1 MKHMIHPKINELEHR
16 LAAAPDLSPER
27 VDALNELAWELWTTD
42 PERAKTLTEESYQAA
57 LQLDYPRGIAYA
69 ILNRGV
75 MIWNENVEEAL
86 PHLMDALER
95 FEKENE
101 KQGQANTHNFLGI
114 MFWGFGDFERGFECA
129 SRALAL
135 YQEINDPYGEAWT
148 FNTLGGFYYDL
159 KNYQKSQKYFERA
172 YEIFKETGNLLGQA
186 RALNGIGDCHL
197 FSGKCKRALVYQKRS
212 LRILQ
217 EIGHRMSESR
227 TLNDMGLAYQQMGN
241 FAEALKY
248 HLQSLEIRRELHYPT
263 GETTTLLDLGDL
275 YRRQGDHK
283 RALEMYHEA
292 LRLSE
297 QIRAKPKVVRAQKA
311 LAEIYESL
319 GQFDK
324 AIQHLKAYHLVEEE
338 VFHEDTEKKIKN
350 LKTAYQLEASRK
362 EAEIYRLRNV
372 ELKEKNEELH
382 RTIKQLHAT
391 QAQLIQSGKMAALGT
406 LVAGLAHEINNPL
419 GAIKSGSDLI
429 ERAAK
434 KLLKSAQNGIDPDT
448 FRAQLN
454 RTLDLLLQNARNNL
468 GATERIIK
476 MVNSLKSFARLDQAE
491 FQKIDIHE
499 NLENTLTLLSYEIPQ
514 TLKLEKQYGT
524 LPPMYVYP
532 GELNQ
537 MFMNLLMNAL
547 QATPRDGCI
556 TIRTYTQNGH
566 AVIQI
571 SDNGKGIPQDKLEQ
585 LFEPHFTTDNHRVK
599 MRTGLYTS
607 YNIVRKHRGQ
617 ISVQS
622 EVGRGTTF
630 TVRIPIAPPVP
641 QPASA
646 G

>member
-1 MKHMIHPKINELEHR
+1 MERPIHPKIEELERR
-16 LAAAPDLSPER
+16 LASVPDPSPER
-27 VDALNELAWELWTTD
+27 IDALNELAWELWTTD
-42 PERAKTLTEESYQAA
+42 TERAKALTEEGYQTAR
-57 LQLDYPRGIAYA
+57 QLEYARGIAYA
-69 ILNRGV
+69 TLNRGI
-75 MIWNENVEEAL
+75 MIWNQNVEEAL
-86 PHLMDALER
+86 PHLLDALEQ
-95 FEKENE
+95 FEKCDE
-101 KQGQANTHNFLGI
+101 KQGQANTHNFMGI

-159 KNYQKSQKYFERA
+159 KNYGESQKYFERA

-212 LRILQ
+212 LRILR

-227 TLNDMGLAYQQMGN
+227 TLNDIGLAYQQMGN
-241 FAEALKY
+241 FEEALKY
-248 HLQSLEIRRELHYPT
+248 HLRSLEIRQELHYTT
-263 GETTTLLDLGDL
+263 GETTTLLDLGNL
-275 YRRQGDHK
+275 YRQRKNYEQ
-283 RALEMYHEA
+283 ALEMLQEA
-292 LRLSE
+292 LQLSE
-297 QIRAKPKVVRAQKA
+297 QIKAKPKMVRAQKA
-311 LAEIYESL
+311 LAEIYEAL
-319 GQFDK
+319 GKYDK
-324 AIQHLKAYHLVEEE
+324 AIQHLKAYHQVEEE

-350 LKTAYQLEASRK
+350 LKTAYQLEASKK

-382 RTIKQLHAT
+382 RIIKQLNAT
-391 QAQLIQSGKMAALGT
+391 QAQLIQSGKMAALGA

-434 KLLKSAQNGIDPDT
+434 KLLTSAQNGVDPDT

-476 MVNSLKSFARLDQAE
+476 MVNSLKNFARLDQAE
-491 FQKIDIHE
+491 YQMADIHE
-499 NLENTLTLLSYEIPQ
+499 DLENTLTLLNYEIPQ
-514 TLKLEKQYGT
+514 TLKLEKKYGK
-524 LPPMYVYP
+524 LPPLYVYS

-537 MFMNLLMNAL
+537 VFMNLLMNAL

-556 TIRTYTQNGH
+556 TIRTYAQNGH
-566 AVIQI
+566 AVIQF
-571 SDNGKGIPQDKLEQ
+571 SDTGKGIPEEKLEH
-585 LFEPHFTTDNHRVK
+585 LFEPHFTTDSQRVK
-599 MRTGLYTS
+599 MRTGLFTS
-607 YNIVRKHRGQ
+607 YNIIRKHKGQ
-617 ISVQS
+617 ISVNS
-622 EVGRGTTF
+622 EVGKGTTF
-630 TVRIPIAPPVP
+630 TIRIPINLP
-641 QPASA
+641 SERDKS